1 MNGFI
6 EDIPQ
11 GSSIQSGSGPIEYT
25 NEENLDIFDIGDIDI
40 TEPSFITDMTN
51 NIDKNLEEIQ
61 KSISNIDAPTPTN
74 ESEISKNTYYND
86 KKNYHI
92 IDIFWLNYEGDE
104 SVKDNKNLV
113 EFIIISYNIDF
124 GNLKINLYQIPNN
137 AVDGNVVFNQ
147 SLKLLVSGTIYPSS
161 CFKTLNYFEP
171 FNCIEQLI
179 IRNNEKW
186 EKERPIVAIYNNK
199 DDDKINLKITNVID
213 KEDYYYVFEGWQKE
227 AFEKCLKY
235 TYEQGL
241 NLRGGLSIKD

>member
-1 MNGFI
+1 MNEFI

-25 NEENLDIFDIGDIDI
+25 NEENLDIFDIE
-40 TEPSFITDMTN
+40 EPSFITDMSN

-61 KSISNIDAPTPTN
+61 KSISNIEVPTPTN
-74 ESEISKNTYYND
+74 ESEISKNTYYNNS

-104 SVKDNKNLV
+104 SVKNNKNLV
-113 EFIIISYNIDF
+113 EFITISYNIDF
-124 GNLKINLYQIPNN
+124 GNLRINFYQIPDN
-137 AVDGNVVFNQ
+137 AVDENVVFNQ

-161 CFKTLNYFEP
+161 CFKALNYFKP

-199 DDDKINLKITNVID
+199 DEDEDKIHLKITNVID
-213 KEDYYYVFEGWQKE
+213 KEEYYYVFKGWQKE

-241 NLRGGLSIKD
+241 NLRGGLNIKD